1 MNKILVD
8 AFGGDNSPEEV
19 VAGALAALNE
29 KDDFRL
35 VLVGD
40 EEKIKKLYNEES
52 VTDKASFERVVD
64 RVEILH
70 AEDVITCEEEPT
82 VAVRR
87 KPNSSVCVGFKKLK
101 EDEDAK
107 AFVSAGSTGAVLVGA
122 TLKLGRISGVN
133 RPALCPILPTV
144 KDGKNVFL
152 LDSGANAD
160 CKAIN
165 LVQFAVMGTAYAEAL
180 GVKNPTCALLS
191 NGTEDEKGNA
201 LTHEV
206 FPVLK
211 GEKSVRFVGNTEA
224 RDVLSG
230 DFDVVV
236 TDGFSGNVCLKSL
249 ECAVNAIFSSLREG
263 IYSSLRGKIGGALL
277 KPAFKNVKN
286 KLDYNEKGGALF
298 LGVNKIVIKAHGSSK
313 RKAIKNAVLQAA
325 EYAELGVAEKIKEKL
340 AVAAAGNAAENA
352 TNTAVNI
359 STNSSADNSEKRE
372 QSSENGALI

>member
-19 VAGALAALNE
+19 VAGALAALKE
-29 KDDFRL
+29 KENFKL
-35 VLVGD
+35 VLVGK
-40 EEKIKKLYNEES
+40 EEEIKKLFADETVIE
-52 VTDKASFERVVD
+52 KAEFEGVKD
-64 RVEILH
+64 RVEILP

-87 KPNSSVCVGFKKLK
+87 KPNSSICVGFKTLK
-101 EDEDAK
+101 EDEEAK

-144 KDGKNVFL
+144 KDGKNVLL

-180 GVKNPTCALLS
+180 GIKNPTCALLS

-201 LTHEV
+201 LNHEV
-206 FPVLK
+206 FPILK
-211 GEKSVRFVGNTEA
+211 EEKGVNFVGNTEA

-230 DFDVVV
+230 NFDVLV

-249 ECAVNAIFSSLREG
+249 ECAVNAIFDSLKEG

-277 KPAFKNVKN
+277 KPTFKAVKK

-313 RKAIKNAVLQAA
+313 RKAMKNAILQAA
-325 EYAELGVAEKIKEKL
+325 EYAEIGVIEKIKEKL
-340 AVAAAGNAAENA
+340 ALAEAQKAENEEK
-352 TNTAVNI
+352 TA
-359 STNSSADNSEKRE
+359 NSANSINSEA
-372 QSSENGALI
+372 SASGGANV